1 MKNFSYLVFASTL
14 LSMPSLSFAKSTAA
28 KGNIDKS
35 GYSLGFQFGQNLHN
49 MGAKV
54 NLESFSKGFSDALAG
69 KPAALSK
76 EEMQQAMTEFEQNIR
91 TKMDSKKREQGD
103 KNTKEGK
110 AFLEANA
117 KKPGIKVL
125 PSGLQYK
132 VITEGSGTSPKATDV
147 VKTHYRGTLIDGKE
161 FDSSYA
167 RKEPAEFPVN
177 GVIKG
182 WTEALQLMKPGA
194 KWQLF
199 IPSELAYGTQGA
211 GADIGPNA
219 TLIFDVELLS
229 VKASDSAKTTR

>member
-1 MKNFSYLVFASTL
+1 MHFSRFLMA
-14 LSMPSLSFAKSTAA
+14 TALISSSA
-28 KGNIDKS
+28 LAAGKATSSKGLDKS
-35 GYSLGFQFGQNLHN
+35 SYSLGYQFGQNLHN
-49 MGAKV
+49 LDAQINMD
-54 NLESFSKGFSDALAG
+54 SFTKGFADALAG
-69 KPAALSK
+69 KAGALSK
-76 EEMQQAMTEFEQNIR
+76 EEMQKTMAEFESNLR
-91 TKMDSKKREQGD
+91 SKMDSKKREQGD
-103 KNTKEGK
+103 KNVKEGK

-132 VITEGSGTSPKATDV
+132 VITEGSGQSPKAADV
-147 VKTHYRGTLIDGKE
+147 VKTHYRGTLISGKE

-199 IPSELAYGTQGA
+199 IPSDLAYGPQGA

-219 TLIFDVELLS
+219 TLIFEVELLA
-229 VKASDSAKTTR
+229 VKNSEQGKTTR

>member
-1 MKNFSYLVFASTL
+1 MNFTRLLFATALISLPAFASG
-14 LSMPSLSFAKSTAA
+14 KSSST
-28 KGNIDKS
+28 KGIADKAS
-35 GYSLGFQFGQNLHN
+35 YTLGFQVGQNLHSY
-49 MGAKV
+49 GAQI
-54 NLESFSKGFSDALAG
+54 NTESFVKGFSDALAG
-69 KPAALSK
+69 KPGALSK
-76 EEMQQAMTEFEQNIR
+76 DEMQKVMAEFEQNLR

-103 KNTKEGK
+103 ANTKEGK

-132 VITEGSGTSPKATDV
+132 VINEGSGTSPKASDI
-147 VKTHYRGTLIDGKE
+147 VKTHYRGTLINGKE

-199 IPSELAYGTQGA
+199 IPSELAYGAQGA

-219 TLIFDVELLS
+219 TLIFEVELLS
-229 VKASDSAKTTR
+229 VKTADSAKK

>member
-1 MKNFSYLVFASTL
+1 MIFTRALVATALISVPALAFGKGKVADKASYT
-14 LSMPSLSFAKSTAA
+14 
-28 KGNIDKS
+28 
-35 GYSLGFQFGQNLHN
+35 LGFQVGQNLN
-49 MGAKV
+49 NYGAQI
-54 NLESFSKGFSDALAG
+54 NLDSFTKGFTDALAG
-69 KPAALSK
+69 KPGALTK
-76 EEMQQAMTEFEQNIR
+76 DEMQKAMAEFEQNLR

-117 KKPGIKVL
+117 KKPGVKVL

-132 VITEGSGTSPKATDV
+132 VITEGSGTSPKATDI
-147 VKTHYRGTLIDGKE
+147 VKTHYRGTLLDGKE

-199 IPSELAYGTQGA
+199 IPSELAYGAQGA

-219 TLIFDVELLS
+219 TLVFEVELLA
-229 VKASDSAKTTR
+229 VKGGNSAKN

>member
-1 MKNFSYLVFASTL
+1 MLFTRIALTTL
-14 LSMPSLSFAKSTAA
+14 LLSTSAFAAA
-28 KGNIDKS
+28 KPGSTKGIADKAS
-35 GYSLGFQFGQNLHN
+35 YTLGFQVGQNFHN
-49 MGAKV
+49 YGAQI
-54 NLESFSKGFSDALAG
+54 NLDSFTKGFTDALAG
-69 KPAALSK
+69 KPGALSK
-76 EEMQQAMTEFEQNIR
+76 EEMQKAMAEFEQNLR
-91 TKMDSKKREQGD
+91 SKMDSKKREQGE

-117 KKPGIKVL
+117 KKPGVKVL

-132 VITEGSGTSPKATDV
+132 VITEGSGTAPKATDV

-199 IPSELAYGTQGA
+199 IPSDLAYGTQGA

-219 TLIFDVELLS
+219 TLIFEVELLA
-229 VKASDSAKTTR
+229 VKAGDTSKNSR

>member
-1 MKNFSYLVFASTL
+1 MLFTRIALATSL
-14 LSMPSLSFAKSTAA
+14 LSVSAFAAA
-28 KGNIDKS
+28 KPGSSKGISDKAS
-35 GYSLGFQFGQNLHN
+35 YTLGFQVGQNIHN
-49 MGAKV
+49 YGAQI
-54 NLESFSKGFSDALAG
+54 NLDSFTKGFTDALAG
-69 KPAALSK
+69 KPGALSK
-76 EEMQQAMTEFEQNIR
+76 EEMQKAMADFEQNLR
-91 TKMDSKKREQGD
+91 SKMDSKKREQGD

-110 AFLEANA
+110 SFLEANA
-117 KKPGIKVL
+117 KKPGVKVL

-219 TLIFDVELLS
+219 TLIFEVELLA
-229 VKASDSAKTTR
+229 VKAGDTSKNSR